1 MDDSSV
7 IPQDKTQA
15 LSEFAINTLSNLVA
29 EFASTFA
36 AVFVI
41 VDPFAVVPVY
51 LTITEK
57 LNYKEQLAVCRK
69 AGLIA
74 TCLLLAFAFSGTS
87 IFKLF
92 GISLPAFQI
101 AGGILLL
108 LLGIA
113 QLNANRRRVKQEE
126 QTESLEREDV
136 SVFPLATP
144 LLAGPGSISTVV
156 LLSSELKSVAAY
168 VVLSLAIICALLAT
182 YFLLRFAPLLFRL
195 LGTTGLNLLT
205 RIMGIL
211 LTAIAIQF
219 ILNGLSDV
227 AVKIWA
233 RLG

>member
-1 MDDSSV
+1 M
-7 IPQDKTQA
+7 
-15 LSEFAINTLSNLVA
+15 
-29 EFASTFA
+29 
-36 AVFVI
+36 
-41 VDPFAVVPVY
+41 DPFAVVPVY
-51 LTITEK
+51 LSITEK
-57 LNYKEQLAVCRK
+57 LTHKEQLAVCKK

-74 TCLLLAFAFSGTS
+74 TAILLAFAFTGTS

-113 QLNANRRRVKQEE
+113 QLNANRQRVKLEE
-126 QTESLEREDV
+126 KTESLEREDV

-156 LLSSELKSVAAY
+156 LLSSDLTSLSAY
-168 VVLSLAIICALLAT
+168 VVLVLAIICALLAT
-182 YFLLRFAPLLFRL
+182 YMFLRFAPLLFRV

-219 ILNGLSDV
+219 IINGLSEV
-227 AVKIWA
+227 VLKIWS
-233 RLG
+233 RQG